1 LSNFADIS
9 AVVGL
14 GDAFVAGAG
23 SVQLHNDKGVTI
35 TLQGGGSGSEVAANL
50 VGVRIA
56 FEQHVN

>member
-1 LSNFADIS
+1 
-9 AVVGL
+9 
-14 GDAFVAGAG
+14 
-23 SVQLHNDKGVTI
+23 VQLHNDKGVTI